1 VERRGDKTVIVDFK
15 TGAAEN
21 YLRINLEKLDLQR
34 RGTWGESIGSLQL
47 PFYLVLYTEK
57 KRRPIDEL
65 NALFL
70 LLGRS
75 RISDEI
81 ELPLFDGS
89 SPAEMFVPL
98 KALIFRLL
106 GEITDPRIPFSPAPD
121 IKSACPACDFKYL
134 CGTPWVV
141 K

>member
-1 VERRGDKTVIVDFK
+1 MEQRGGKTVIVDFK
-15 TGAAEN
+15 TGASQN
-21 YLRINLEKLDLQR
+21 NLRIDLEKLDIAR
-34 RGTWGESIGSLQL
+34 RETWGKAIGSLQL
-47 PFYLVLYTEK
+47 PFYLLLYTEK
-57 KRRPIDEL
+57 NRRSMNEF

-75 RISDEI
+75 RISEDI

-89 SPAEMFVPL
+89 SPAEIYAPL
-98 KALIFRLL
+98 KDVIFRLL
-106 GEITDPRIPFSPAPD
+106 QEITDPDYPFFTAGE
-121 IKSACPACDFKYL
+121 IKNTCPNCDFKYI